1 MSSHPCKAVLLA
13 VAMVCMALAGA
24 TGGMGRAYQASVENG
39 SVANELLPRDRAL
52 LGLPDAVLRLPDT
65 RPSGHWIDTRQ
76 GERRAPSDGL
86 TSAAAVVAALLTA
99 VALALF
105 ADNRFGLAVR
115 GNPRQG
121 RAPPLSQLV

>member
-1 MSSHPCKAVLLA
+1 MSSHLCKAVLLA

-39 SVANELLPRDRAL
+39 SVANDLLQDRAL